1 MAGWTYTAFTLDG
14 QSCGHDHYSIDA
26 ADRCAHRMTAK
37 LEDQGQ
43 DGRAYIMARSL
54 EERHR
59 DGPVCLLGREATEED
74 RKRLAGLE
82 TVTPDPAEELRREL
96 RRPRQP
102 PDDNLKWLLA
112 RRLPR

>member
-1 MAGWTYTAFTLDG
+1 MAGWTFTAFTLDG

-26 ADRCAHRMTAK
+26 ADRCAFRMTAK
-37 LEDQGQ
+37 LEG

-54 EERHR
+54 EDRR

-74 RKRLAGLE
+74 RKRLAGPQIE
-82 TVTPDPAEELRREL
+82 TPDLAEEYRREL

-112 RRLPR
+112 SRLPR